1 MWLNIC
7 GGEIGNC
14 VAYDALQLRHR
25 YMFTTARVMVFGLIA
40 DLAVC
45 YESKDL
51 IIFREDRSDELK
63 SRKQGLRES
72 STLLPDNVC

>member
-14 VAYDALQLRHR
+14 VAYDALQLRNR
-25 YMFTTARVMVFGLIA
+25 YMFTAGVMAFGLIA

-51 IIFREDRSDELK
+51 IIFREDRSEELK
-63 SRKQGLRES
+63 SRKQGLREP